1 MPRYARLFTP
11 EKGAYEYLGES
22 IRAFP
27 RQAELAEMLRAAG
40 FRRASWSNLTLGI
53 VALHVAEM

>member
-11 EKGAYEYLGES
+11 ERGAYEYLGES

-27 RQAELAEMLRAAG
+27 RQSELAEMLRQAG
-40 FRRASWSNLTLGI
+40 FRAARWKNLSLGI
-53 VALHVAEM
+53 VALHCAEV